1 MNTESFPDAIV
12 RARALA
18 LHFDD
23 GETQALDG
31 VDLAIRAGEFVAVV
45 GPSGCGKS
53 SLLNLIGTLEAPTTG
68 EVFFRAQP
76 YSGLRNLSRFRRQ
89 HIGFIFQSFNLIPTL
104 NALDNVVVAT
114 IGVPGAA
121 SDKVARARELL
132 AKLGLSDR
140 LAHFPNKMSGGER
153 QRVAIARAL
162 INAPDL
168 ILADE
173 PTGSLDSA
181 NSAAVLTLLTDI
193 QKERDLTLIMATHDP
208 SVSAR
213 ADRVIQMRDGRIE
226 HSQEPVP

>member
-1 MNTESFPDAIV
+1 MNTESFPDTIV

-162 INAPDL
+162 INAAGL

-173 PTGSLDSA
+173 PTGSLARA